1 MWISL
6 GTLIILLVFIGLWV
20 QQMKAREIALAV
32 AKKACESKHAQLVDD
47 TVHFKGSRFAKR
59 IGARFPI
66 ERRYD
71 FDYSLDGQSRH
82 HGSVLL
88 SGSRLKQVRMEAT
101 FAEGAAS
108 SQRAVILPF
117 RKREPRNESRS

>member
-6 GTLIILLVFIGLWV
+6 GTLIVLLVLIGLWV

-32 AKKACESKHAQLVDD
+32 AKKACESKHAQLVDE
-47 TVHFKGSRFAKR
+47 TVHFKGFRFAKR
-59 IGARFPI
+59 IGGRVPI
-66 ERRYD
+66 ERKYD

-88 SGSRLKQVRMEAT
+88 SGSRLKQIRME
-101 FAEGAAS
+101 EPSSERAAS
-108 SQRAVILPF
+108 SQGAVILPF
-117 RKREPRNESRS
+117 RKREPRNESTS